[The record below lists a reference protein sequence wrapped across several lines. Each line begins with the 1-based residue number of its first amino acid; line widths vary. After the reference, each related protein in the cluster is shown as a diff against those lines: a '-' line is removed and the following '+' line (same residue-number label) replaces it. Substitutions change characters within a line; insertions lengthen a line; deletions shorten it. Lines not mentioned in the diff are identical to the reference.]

1 MAAEPTRRRDE
12 TEIPARLAREMDADD
27 LSQLV
32 RDINDEGVSYQDMA
46 DRSAAAGHPVS
57 KPYFQKIA
65 TNSVTTAPNPERLA
79 GIAAGLQRPL
89 QLVKRAAAR
98 QFLNYEARELSGFSD
113 EVRII
118 VSHLAGM
125 NDDDARR
132 WRAMIEADERARH
145 QE

>member
-1 MAAEPTRRRDE
+1 
-12 TEIPARLAREMDADD
+12 MDADD

-65 TNSVTTAPNPERLA
+65 TNSVTTAPTPERLA